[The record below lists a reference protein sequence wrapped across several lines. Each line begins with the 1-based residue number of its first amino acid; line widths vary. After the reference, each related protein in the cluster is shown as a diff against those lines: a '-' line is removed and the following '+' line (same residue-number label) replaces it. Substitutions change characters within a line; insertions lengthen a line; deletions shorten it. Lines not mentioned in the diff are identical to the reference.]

1 MNSAIERLLN
11 LRVGEVMGRNVVT
24 VPAHQSMG
32 AAATTLLERSI
43 GGAPV
48 IDEQGRCCGILSAG
62 DYVRRE
68 AGKVAEAA
76 ESLDSQEHRL
86 LHERTEVPYH
96 VETVADDLVQ
106 SHASQAVQ
114 TVSAETSLIDAARIM
129 CAEHIH
135 RLPVLDD
142 ESKPAGMLTAM
153 DIVAAVIHAIEE

>member
-1 MNSAIERLLN
+1 MNSAIERLLK
-11 LRVGEVMGRNVVT
+11 LRVGEVMGRKVVT
-24 VPAHQSMG
+24 VSANQSMG

-48 IDEQGRCCGILSAG
+48 VDEQGRCCGILSAG
-62 DYVRRE
+62 DFVRRE
-68 AGKVAEAA
+68 VARAAEAA

-86 LHERTEVPYH
+86 MHERGEIPYH
-96 VETVADDLVQ
+96 VETVADDRVK
-106 SHASQAVQ
+106 SHASPAVQ

-135 RLPVLDD
+135 RLPVLDGA
-142 ESKPAGMLTAM
+142 SKPAGILTAM